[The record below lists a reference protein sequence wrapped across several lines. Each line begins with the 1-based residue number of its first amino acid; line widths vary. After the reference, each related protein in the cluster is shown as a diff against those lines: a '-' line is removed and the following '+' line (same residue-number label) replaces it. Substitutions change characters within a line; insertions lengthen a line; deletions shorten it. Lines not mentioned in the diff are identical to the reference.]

1 MADKK
6 KLAATIAPIVNQAM
20 TNIAQSITT
29 AFAEQMQEFNNSLTD
44 AEKKLV
50 ESERALAT
58 AESEN
63 HKLGNRIIE
72 LQGNITAAKDNWR
85 KTAEEL
91 NEVRNELADKDI
103 AINALKSYGE
113 DAKKR
118 IEELEAQLRDAAA
131 AAVPA
136 VDGGAPIPAE
146 QPAVP
151 ITSTSSVPAQPT
163 PDGKVR
169 HAEMDFIKTILMEG
183 DACYINGPAGSGKSF
198 ICEQIAEEMEL
209 PFYVSSQV
217 TQEYQIEGFVDA
229 HGVYQSV
236 PFYEAYS
243 GGGIFVLEEMDAS
256 SPDVLVKINTALAN
270 GYSTFPG
277 KGLVR
282 MHKDFHCVATGNT
295 NGAGADSRY
304 TGRMQLDASTLDR
317 FEFRT
322 VDYDERIEMMCANGN
337 SDLVNFIHDVRR
349 AIEKCGAD
357 VPFVISYRG
366 ITKLAKYEKIF
377 GLKEA
382 MKQSIVKG
390 LDRDNVAMIFSNL
403 DNKRSRYAK
412 ALNVWGNYEE
422 ERAIA

>member
-1 MADKK
+1 MPMADKK

-29 AFAEQMQEFNNSLTD
+29 AFAQQMQEFNNSLTD

-50 ESERALAT
+50 DSERALAT

-63 HKLGNRIIE
+63 HKLGDRLVE
-72 LQGNITAAKDNWR
+72 MDGKYKEAMSKLEATAK
-85 KTAEEL
+85 EL
-91 NEVRNELADKDI
+91 NDNISWIVTKDALINSLKGVRDDQQ
-103 AINALKSYGE
+103 
-113 DAKKR
+113 KR
-118 IEELEAQLRDAAA
+118 IEELESDKHNLETRIKAIEAGLPEER
-131 AAVPA
+131 VEPT
-136 VDGGAPIPAE
+136 E
-146 QPAVP
+146 QPVP
-151 ITSTSSVPAQPT
+151 ID
-163 PDGKVR
+163 DGKVR
-169 HAEMDFIKTILMEG
+169 HAEMDFIKRILMEG

-198 ICEQIAEEMEL
+198 ICEQIAEEMGL

-217 TQEYQIEGFVDA
+217 TQEYQVEGFVDA

-236 PFYEAYS
+236 PFYEAFS

-270 GYSTFPG
+270 GYATFPG
-277 KGLVR
+277 KGMVR

-322 VDYDERIEMMCANGN
+322 VDYDERIELTCANGN
-337 SDLVNFIHDVRR
+337 TDLVNFIHDVRR

-357 VPFVISYRG
+357 VPFAISYRG

-390 LDRDNVAMIFSNL
+390 LDRDNVAMIFNNL

>member
-20 TNIAQSITT
+20 TNIATSITT
-29 AFAEQMQEFNNSLTD
+29 AFAEQMQEFSATLTD
-44 AEKKLV
+44 AEQKLV
-50 ESERALAT
+50 SKERALEF
-58 AESEN
+58 AETEN
-63 HKLGNRIIE
+63 HKLADRIAE
-72 LQGNITAAKDNWR
+72 LANNLTAAKNNWR
-85 KTAEEL
+85 ETAEDLNKTIAEL
-91 NEVRNELADKDI
+91 NTKD
-103 AINALKSYGE
+103 AEINVLKSVHE
-113 DAKKR
+113 DQQKR
-118 IEELEAQLRDAAA
+118 IEELESDKHNLETRIKAMEAGL
-131 AAVPA
+131 PEE
-136 VDGGAPIPAE
+136 PAE
-146 QPAVP
+146 QPIPAVP
-151 ITSTSSVPAQPT
+151 IDTSAAA
-163 PDGKVR
+163 DKVR
-169 HAEMDFIKTILMEG
+169 HAEMDFIKRILMEG

-198 ICEQIAEEMEL
+198 ICEQIAEEMGL

-217 TQEYQIEGFVDA
+217 TQEYQVEGFVDA

-236 PFYEAYS
+236 PFYEAFS

-270 GYSTFPG
+270 GYATFPG

-295 NGAGADSRY
+295 NGVGADSRY

-322 VDYDERIEMMCANGN
+322 VDYDERIELTCANGN

-357 VPFVISYRG
+357 VPFAISYRG

-390 LDRDNVAMIFSNL
+390 LDRDNVAMIYNNL
-403 DNKRSRYAK
+403 DNQRSRYAK

>member
-1 MADKK
+1 MRFTMPMADKK

-50 ESERALAT
+50 EKERVIDFV
-58 AESEN
+58 EKEN
-63 HKLGNRIIE
+63 HKLADRIQNLATE
-72 LQGNITAAKDNWR
+72 LTETKDKWKETAEDLNTTIAELNAKD
-85 KTAEEL
+85 AA
-91 NEVRNELADKDI
+91 VAV
-103 AINALKSYGE
+103 LKSVHE
-113 DAKKR
+113 DQQKR

-151 ITSTSSVPAQPT
+151 IEAPKA
-163 PDGKVR
+163 DGKVR

-236 PFYEAYS
+236 PFYEAFS

-270 GYSTFPG
+270 GYATFPG

-304 TGRMQLDASTLDR
+304 TGRMQLDASTIDR

-322 VDYDERIEMMCANGN
+322 VDYDERIELTCANGN
-337 SDLVNFIHDVRR
+337 IDLVNFIHDVRR

-357 VPFVISYRG
+357 VPFAISYRG
-366 ITKLAKYEKIF
+366 ITKLEKYEKIF

-390 LDRDNVAMIFSNL
+390 LDRDNVAMIFNNL

>member
-1 MADKK
+1 MPMADKK

-50 ESERALAT
+50 EKERALAT

-63 HKLGNRIIE
+63 HKLGDRITD
-72 LQGNITAAKDNWR
+72 LANNLTAAKNNWSECADQL
-85 KTAEEL
+85 KKAEE
-91 NEVRNELADKDI
+91 ELAD
-103 AINALKSYGE
+103 NAVLIKALQGYGD

-118 IEELEAQLRDAAA
+118 IEELESDKHNLETRIKAMEAGLPE
-131 AAVPA
+131 VPFE
-136 VDGGAPIPAE
+136 PAE
-146 QPAVP
+146 PPAVP
-151 ITSTSSVPAQPT
+151 IEAPKA
-163 PDGKVR
+163 DGKVR
-169 HAEMDFIKTILMEG
+169 HAEMDFIKRILMEG
-183 DACYINGPAGSGKSF
+183 DACYINGPVGSGKSF

-236 PFYEAYS
+236 PFYEAFS

-270 GYSTFPG
+270 GYATFPG

-357 VPFVISYRG
+357 VPFAISYRG

-390 LDRDNVAMIFSNL
+390 LDRDNVAMIFNNL

-412 ALNVWGNYEE
+412 ALNVWGNYED